1 MQCQNKEDD
10 FRQAVLDIVGH
21 KEGQAIIIQVVGGN
35 TITGFAPL
43 SVGKDYLRC
52 QVAVGI
58 GQKEQIV
65 PFHSITCVR

>member
-1 MQCQNKEDD
+1 MQCQCKEDD
-10 FRQAVLDIVGH
+10 FRQAVLDIVSG
-21 KEGQAIIIQVVGGN
+21 KEGQAIIIQVVGGG

-43 SVGKDYLRC
+43 SLGRDYLRC
-52 QVAVGI
+52 QVAAGM